1 MFASGCASAPQIVT
15 RTETVTLTKE
25 VLIPVPEALTKQI
38 EIPQVTDNMDTL
50 GLGLLYKQ
58 TVTRLTIANGQ
69 LAEIAGLK

>member
-1 MFASGCASAPQIVT
+1 M
-15 RTETVTLTKE
+15 
-25 VLIPVPEALTKQI
+25 PEALTKQI

-58 TVTRLTIANGQ
+58 TVTRLMIANGQ